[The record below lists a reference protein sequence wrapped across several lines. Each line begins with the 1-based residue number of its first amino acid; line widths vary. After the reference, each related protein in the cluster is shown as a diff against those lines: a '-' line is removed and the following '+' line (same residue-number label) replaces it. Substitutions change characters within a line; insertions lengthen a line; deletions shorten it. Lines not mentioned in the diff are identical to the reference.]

1 MITIPKPDKEPSD
14 FKSRRPLTLLPVLG
28 KGLERVLLE
37 RLWHLRSDWFDKS
50 QHGFMKASRT
60 ETALF
65 SLSNYLER
73 NASGSTA
80 VAALQL
86 DFSLRLCFLEGLA

>member
-1 MITIPKPDKEPSD
+1 
-14 FKSRRPLTLLPVLG
+14 
-28 KGLERVLLE
+28 
-37 RLWHLRSDWFDKS
+37 
-50 QHGFMKASRT
+50 MKAFRT

-86 DFSLRLCFLEGLA
+86 DFSSAFDRAWHPGILKSLRDKGCPLIYLKLIHNFLSWRITTLTYGGETAIKVSTLSTP